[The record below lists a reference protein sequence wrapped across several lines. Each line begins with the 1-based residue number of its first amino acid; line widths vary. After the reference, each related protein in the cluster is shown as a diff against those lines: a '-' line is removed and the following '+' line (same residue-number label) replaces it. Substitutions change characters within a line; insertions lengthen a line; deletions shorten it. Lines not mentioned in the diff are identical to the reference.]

1 MEKEV
6 IKKVFDEIKML
17 QINCIMIC
25 IIDKISVLLK
35 TIRILKTLFKESNRL
50 LFSKKIIDF
59 EKEGIIKDVK
69 NLFRF

>member
-1 MEKEV
+1 MDQEV
-6 IKKVFDEIKML
+6 IIKVFDEIKML
-17 QINCIMIC
+17 QINCIMIW

-59 EKEGIIKDVK
+59 FHKI
-69 NLFRF
+69 

>member
-50 LFSKKIIDF
+50 LFFKKIIGF
-59 EKEGIIKDVK
+59 FHKI
-69 NLFRF
+69 